1 VKNLRKILAQNSIHI
16 KGARVHNLRNIEVDI
31 PHNQLVVITGLSGSG
46 KSTLAFDTIFAE
58 GQRRYV
64 ESLSAYARQ
73 FLGRIDTPDVDF
85 ITGIA
90 PAIAIEQRVN
100 TRNPRSTVG
109 TSTEIY
115 DYLKL
120 LFARIGHTFS
130 PVSGREVRA
139 FGVDDVVSYIASLP
153 QGERVVVA
161 APLLLDE
168 GQGLIEK
175 LTVLLAEGVQRV
187 WHRGG
192 MHLIEEVLPT
202 LDVDVATP
210 EMDVVIDRF
219 KVGAGDEF
227 LTRAGDSVARA
238 FDYGS
243 GVCKV
248 VSGGGSAHGGSGNG
262 GSGRAENG
270 GDLPVIRE
278 FSSRFEMDGMV
289 FEQPTEHLFSFNN
302 PVGACPVCEGYGR
315 VTGIDEDLVV
325 PDKTKSVYD
334 EAIVAWRGET
344 MGWWRRQLVDNA
356 WRFDFPIHAPFYDL
370 TPEQRRLLWTGNEYF
385 KGLDRFFEYLESER
399 YKIQYRVMLS
409 RYTGKTTCPE
419 CGGGRLRREAF
430 WVKVGGRSIG
440 DLVKMT
446 VDELKGFFATLVL
459 DEHDSEAGSRVLT
472 EITNR
477 LQYLADVGLG
487 YLTMDRLSST
497 LSGGESQRINL
508 SSSLGS
514 NLVGSL
520 YILDEPSIGLHPRD
534 TKRLI
539 GVLKQLRDLGNTVIV
554 VEHDEETMRAADQ
567 IIDIGPRAGYG
578 GGEIVYSGDFA
589 GLLKAE
595 NSLTA
600 DYLTGRR
607 RIEPP
612 SEPRGWRNYIEL
624 KGVRENNL
632 KGVDVKFPLGVMTC
646 VTGVSGSGK
655 SSLVR
660 GVLYPA
666 LKRRL
671 DETGLKPGSFSS
683 LEGDVKLLT
692 GVEMIDQ
699 NPIGRSSRSNP
710 VTYIKAY
717 DEIRKLFA
725 DQPYARHNAMPAAF
739 FSFNTAG
746 GRCEECQGEGV
757 IRVEMQFMA
766 DVELV
771 CEACGGR
778 RFKDEVLE
786 VRYRDRNIF
795 EVLEMTVDEATEF
808 FGEDKSAIARRIV
821 ERLGALRSVGLGYV
835 KLGQSSSTLSGGESQ
850 RVKLASFLLK
860 ESSEGRMMFIFDE
873 PTTGLHFHDI
883 NKLLASLNALI
894 AKGHTVIIIEHNPD
908 VIRCADH
915 VVDLGPEGGAR
926 GGRVVFEGTP
936 AGLEKCTESYTGH
949 FMRVRKTE

>member
-1 VKNLRKILAQNSIHI
+1 
-16 KGARVHNLRNIEVDI
+16 
-31 PHNQLVVITGLSGSG
+31 
-46 KSTLAFDTIFAE
+46 
-58 GQRRYV
+58 
-64 ESLSAYARQ
+64 
-73 FLGRIDTPDVDF
+73 
-85 ITGIA
+85 
-90 PAIAIEQRVN
+90 
-100 TRNPRSTVG
+100 
-109 TSTEIY
+109 
-115 DYLKL
+115 
-120 LFARIGHTFS
+120 
-130 PVSGREVRA
+130 
-139 FGVDDVVSYIASLP
+139 
-153 QGERVVVA
+153 
-161 APLLLDE
+161 
-168 GQGLIEK
+168 
-175 LTVLLAEGVQRV
+175 
-187 WHRGG
+187 
-192 MHLIEEVLPT
+192 
-202 LDVDVATP
+202 
-210 EMDVVIDRF
+210 
-219 KVGAGDEF
+219 
-227 LTRAGDSVARA
+227 
-238 FDYGS
+238 
-243 GVCKV
+243 
-248 VSGGGSAHGGSGNG
+248 
-262 GSGRAENG
+262 
-270 GDLPVIRE
+270 
-278 FSSRFEMDGMV
+278 MDGIT
-289 FEQPTEHLFSFNN
+289 FEHPTEHLFSFNN
-302 PVGACPVCEGYGR
+302 PLGACPVCEGYGK

-344 MGWWRRQLVDNA
+344 MGWWRKQLVDNA
-356 WRFDFPIHAPFYDL
+356 WRFDFPIHTPFCEL
-370 TPEQRRLLWTGNEYF
+370 TSEQRRLLWTGNEYF
-385 KGLDRFFEYLESER
+385 EGLDRFFEHLENER

-409 RYTGKTTCPE
+409 RYTGKTLCPE

-430 WVKVGGRSIG
+430 WVKVGGRSIVE
-440 DLVKMT
+440 LVKMT
-446 VDELKGFFATLVL
+446 VDELRGFFSKLTTDITDNSVESGAPDGADFSGVTDISVGL
-459 DEHDSEAGSRVLT
+459 DAHDRETGGRILT

-477 LQYLADVGLG
+477 LQYLANVGLG
-487 YLTMDRLSST
+487 YLTLDRLSST

-534 TKRLI
+534 TEKLI

-567 IIDIGPRAGYG
+567 IIDIGPRAGYN
-578 GGEIVYSGDFA
+578 GGEIVYSGDFK
-589 GLLKAE
+589 GLLSSE

-607 RIEPP
+607 RIEP
-612 SEPRGWRNYIEL
+612 SENPRAWRNFIEL

-632 KGVDVKFPLGVMTC
+632 KGVDIRFPLGVMTC

-671 DETGLKPGSFSS
+671 DESGLKPGSFVS
-683 LEGDVKLLT
+683 LDGDVKLLS

-725 DQPYARHNAMPAAF
+725 DQPYAKHNAMPASF

-757 IRVEMQFMA
+757 IHVEMQFMA
-766 DVELV
+766 DVELT

-778 RFKDEVLE
+778 RFKDEILE
-786 VRYRDRNIF
+786 VKYRDRNIF
-795 EVLEMTVDEATEF
+795 DVLEMTVDEAIGF
-808 FGEDKSAIARRIV
+808 FGEDSSSTVRRIV
-821 ERLGALRSVGLGYV
+821 ERLGALQSVGLGYV

-860 ESSEGRMMFIFDE
+860 DSSEGRTMFIFDE

-883 NKLLASLNALI
+883 NKLLTSLNALI
-894 AKGHTVIIIEHNPD
+894 VRGHTVVVIEHNPD

-915 VVDLGPEGGAR
+915 IIDLGPEGGVE

-936 AGLEKCTESYTGH
+936 AELEKCSESYTGRFLAKKEKH
-949 FMRVRKTE
+949 NGISDVFFT